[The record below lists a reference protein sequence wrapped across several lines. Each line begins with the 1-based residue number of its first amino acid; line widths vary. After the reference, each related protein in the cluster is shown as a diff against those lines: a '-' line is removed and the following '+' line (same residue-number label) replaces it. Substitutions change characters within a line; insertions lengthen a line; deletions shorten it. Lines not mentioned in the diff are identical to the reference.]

1 MASASSRVRVE
12 AEPWPK
18 KMPPKLDAPG
28 WTKRRLVPRDWII
41 SVMEACAPRPMDM
54 REMTAATPMTMPNTV
69 RLDRSLLAQ
78 RDVRAD
84 RAVSRGFI

>member
-1 MASASSRVRVE
+1 
-12 AEPWPK
+12 
-18 KMPPKLDAPG
+18 
-28 WTKRRLVPRDWII
+28 
-41 SVMEACAPRPMDM
+41 MDM

-69 RLDRSLLAQ
+69 RLERSLLAQ